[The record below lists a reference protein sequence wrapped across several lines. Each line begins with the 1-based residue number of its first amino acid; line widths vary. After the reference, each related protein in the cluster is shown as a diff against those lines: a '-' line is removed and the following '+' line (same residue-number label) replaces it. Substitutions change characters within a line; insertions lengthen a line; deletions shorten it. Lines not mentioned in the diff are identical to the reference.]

1 MSESVNKKNIIHSHR
16 NITRNF
22 SKLSSDNKY
31 PRNKSELQD
40 YITKS
45 RNIKLFR
52 PDKYSGSS
60 LYPNNPTKST
70 FYSKLESN
78 ASTNYNNDN
87 IRYVKTENNRPHLHY
102 LKSISNKNDT
112 ISISTLFKLPDYKR
126 KTINYY
132 AKNSTSINKSN
143 NSSKLYDNQN
153 ISNLFFT
160 RINAEQNNNNT
171 ILLSNYNLDSDRSIK
186 KINNNTL
193 NNITFNKNKIKL
205 NSKKKNYS
213 NLDYFMKDKFYTDI
227 EEKLNRQYKD
237 KKFTH
242 DYSIKDKLIELHQ
255 INTFWGGIF
264 NYVTPIIMTKRFQ
277 SITKLIEDRKKLKE
291 MKKKFEGNINDY
303 KFKKYYNLSEKKN
316 NNLKMPKIYKD
327 LNIVKQKKKENKKE
341 KKNKYTNT
349 NENYFKLN
357 L

>member
-1 MSESVNKKNIIHSHR
+1 MSETVNKKNIIHSHR

-22 SKLSSDNKY
+22 SKLSSDKKY

-40 YITKS
+40 YINKS
-45 RNIKLFR
+45 SYIKLYK
-52 PDKYSGSS
+52 PDKYLGLSQ
-60 LYPNNPTKST
+60 YQNNPTKST

-87 IRYVKTENNRPHLHY
+87 IQYIKTENNHPHLPY

-126 KTINYY
+126 KTINYFT
-132 AKNSTSINKSN
+132 KNSTSINKSN

-153 ISNLFFT
+153 ISNTFYT
-160 RINAEQNNNNT
+160 RINTEQNNNNT
-171 ILLSNYNLDSDRSIK
+171 ILLSNYNLDSERSIK
-186 KINNNTL
+186 KINNTL
-193 NNITFNKNKIKL
+193 NNITFNKNKDKL

-213 NLDYFMKDKFYTDI
+213 NLDYFMKDKFYIDI

-242 DYSIKDKLIELHQ
+242 DHSIKDKLIELHQ
-255 INTFWGGIF
+255 IKEFWGCIF

-277 SITKLIEDRKKLKE
+277 SITKLIEDRKKLRDIN
-291 MKKKFEGNINDY
+291 KKYGGNINNDKTK
-303 KFKKYYNLSEKKN
+303 KFYNLSQKKN
-316 NNLKMPKIYKD
+316 NNLTVPKICTD
-327 LNIVKQKKKENKKE
+327 FNIVKQKKKEIKKE

-349 NENYFKLN
+349 NEKYFN
-357 L
+357 

>member
-1 MSESVNKKNIIHSHR
+1 MSETVNKKNIIHSHR

-31 PRNKSELQD
+31 HRNKSELQD

-45 RNIKLFR
+45 RNIKLFK
-52 PDKYSGSS
+52 PDKYSGLS
-60 LYPNNPTKST
+60 LYQNNPTKST

-87 IRYVKTENNRPHLHY
+87 IRYIKTESNRPHLHY
-102 LKSISNKNDT
+102 LKSIPNKNDN

-126 KTINYY
+126 KAINYF
-132 AKNSTSINKSN
+132 AKNSMSINRSN
-143 NSSKLYDNQN
+143 NSSKLYDYQN
-153 ISNLFFT
+153 ISNIFYT
-160 RINAEQNNNNT
+160 RIYTEQNNNNT
-171 ILLSNYNLDSDRSIK
+171 ILLSNYNMDSERSMK
-186 KINNNTL
+186 KINNTL
-193 NNITFNKNKIKL
+193 NSITFKKNKNKL
-205 NSKKKNYS
+205 NPKKKNYS
-213 NLDYFMKDKFYTDI
+213 NLDYFMKNKFYTDI

-242 DYSIKDKLIELHQ
+242 DHSVKDKLVELHQ
-255 INTFWGGIF
+255 IKEFWGGIF

-291 MKKKFEGNINDY
+291 INNNYGGNKNNY

-316 NNLKMPKIYKD
+316 NNLKMPKICND
-327 LNIVKQKKKENKKE
+327 LNVVKQKKKEIKKE
-341 KKNKYTNT
+341 RKNKYTNT
-349 NENYFKLN
+349 NEKYFELN